1 MFSRP
6 FLSLFAPKITAKHLA
21 FIENVLATFPIH
33 LFRANGARTARE
45 PRGQSSLSL
54 TPCLQENGEINHCET
69 PSDNFQKIVPILN
82 KKIFKIK

>member
-21 FIENVLATFPIH
+21 LSENTLAMFSLR

-54 TPCLQENGEINHCET
+54 TPCLQENGEISQRKT
-69 PSDNFQKIVPILN
+69 PSDNFQKIVLILN

>member
-21 FIENVLATFPIH
+21 FIENVLATFPLH
-33 LFRANGARTARE
+33 LFRANDARTARE

-54 TPCLQENGEINHCET
+54 TPCLQENGEISQCKT
-69 PSDNFQKIVPILN
+69 PPIIFKKTAPILN

>member
-33 LFRANGARTARE
+33 LFRANDARTARE

-54 TPCLQENGEINHCET
+54 TPCLQENRENSQCKT
-69 PSDNFQKIVPILN
+69 PPIVF
-82 KKIFKIK
+82 KK

>member
-21 FIENVLATFPIH
+21 FIENTLAVFSLH
-33 LFRANGARTARE
+33 LFRANDARTARE

-54 TPCLQENGEINHCET
+54 TPCLQENIEISQCKT
-69 PSDNFQKIVPILN
+69 PPMVFKKIVPILN

>member
-6 FLSLFAPKITAKHLA
+6 FFSLFAQKITAKHLA
-21 FIENVLATFPIH
+21 LSENTLAVFSLR
-33 LFRANGARTARE
+33 LFRANDARTARE

-54 TPCLQENGEINHCET
+54 TACLQENREISQYKT
-69 PSDNFQKIVPILN
+69 PLIIFKKIVPILN